1 MSPWRKSVLIFM
13 NAQELTLHI
22 AANLGRITRWALEGN
37 SQRVN
42 QFLQE
47 TEDYLQELEKAPKK
61 EQFQETFK
69 AFKENFEK
77 LKGNVQLDKYW
88 AEDILTWA
96 NILTHR
102 AKLA

>member
-1 MSPWRKSVLIFM
+1 MT
-13 NAQELTLHI
+13 AQELTLHI
-22 AANLGRITRWALEGN
+22 AANLGRITRWTLEGRME
-37 SQRVN
+37 RVD

-47 TEDYLQELEKAPKK
+47 TEEYLERLEKTPKSDK
-61 EQFQETFK
+61 FQETF
-69 AFKENFEK
+69 ALFKQKFEE
-77 LKGNVQLDKYW
+77 LRNNVKQSPEW

>member
-1 MSPWRKSVLIFM
+1 MT
-13 NAQELTLHI
+13 AQELTLHI
-22 AANLGRITRWALEGN
+22 AANLGRITRWTLEGRTE
-37 SQRVN
+37 RVG

-47 TEDYLQELEKAPKK
+47 TEECLKQLEKTPKSDK
-61 EQFQETFK
+61 FQETF
-69 AFKENFEK
+69 ALFKQKFEE
-77 LKGNVQLDKYW
+77 LKNNVKQNPEW

>member
-1 MSPWRKSVLIFM
+1 MD
-13 NAQELTLHI
+13 AQELTLHI
-22 AANLGRITRWALEGN
+22 AANLGRVCRWALEKRED
-37 SQRVN
+37 RVA

-47 TEDYLQELEKAPKK
+47 TEEYLQELEKAPKN
-61 EQFQETFK
+61 EQFQETFET
-69 AFKENFEK
+69 FKNNFEK